1 MATRDIRDSI
11 LELAITVI
19 DEQGE
24 QAIRTNHIAAE
35 INITPPTLYHHF
47 GSREGLIEAAQAE
60 RFFRSLIVDTE
71 ILEQQLKTAT
81 TKADLL
87 TAVNELFLRR
97 DDPTRNVIRWKR
109 LNALGSAFA
118 RKNLEQRIAA
128 VHNQIVTRA
137 AHALLPFQRQGFIR
151 QDIDV
156 RAVVAWYNG
165 AVLGKSLIMLDG
177 SDIDIEQWERTM
189 NETVYFALFGHIS

>member
-35 INITPPTLYHHF
+35 INITPPTLYHYF

-87 TAVNELFLRR
+87 TAVNDLFLRR

-189 NETVYFALFGHIS
+189 NETVYFALFGHSS